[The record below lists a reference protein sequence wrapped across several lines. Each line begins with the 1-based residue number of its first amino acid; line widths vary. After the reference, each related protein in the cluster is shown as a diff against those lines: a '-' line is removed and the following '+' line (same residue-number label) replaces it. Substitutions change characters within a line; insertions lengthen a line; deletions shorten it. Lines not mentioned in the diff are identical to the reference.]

1 LSVYVLVH
9 GAWHGGWCWCK
20 VVPLLERAGHTVL
33 APDLPS
39 LGKDKT
45 PVSEVSLALW
55 AEHVCRLLDAQ
66 PEPAVLVGHSRGGIV
81 ISEAAERRPGK
92 VKTLV
97 YLTAFLL
104 RNGESLLQV
113 AGQDT
118 TSLVVQ
124 NLVVAEDRGSCTVR
138 DEAIRDAFY
147 GDCSDEDV
155 ALAQLC
161 LAPEPLAPMATPVAV
176 SEENFGR
183 VPRVY
188 IECLQDRA
196 IPPALQKQMYT
207 ATPCRNVLSMDTS
220 HSPFFS
226 APRALAD
233 HLLAL

>member
-1 LSVYVLVH
+1 MSAYILVH

-20 VVPLLERAGHTVL
+20 VVPLLEKAGHTVV

-45 PVSEVSLALW
+45 SVSEVSLALW
-55 AEHVCRLLDAQ
+55 AEHVCRLVDAQ

-81 ISEAAERRPGK
+81 ISEAAERRPDK

-97 YLTAFLL
+97 YLSAFLL

-113 AGQDT
+113 ANEDSM
-118 TSLVVQ
+118 SLVLP
-124 NLVVAEDRGSCTVR
+124 NLVVTEDQRSCTVR
-138 DEAIRDAFY
+138 GAAIRDAFY
-147 GDCSDEDV
+147 GDCRDEDV
-155 ALAQLC
+155 ALAKLC
-161 LAPEPLAPMATPVAV
+161 LQPEPMAPMATPVAV
-176 SEENFGR
+176 TEENFGR

-196 IPPALQKQMYT
+196 IPPALQKRMYT
-207 ATPCRNVLSMDTS
+207 ASPCQKVISMDTS

-226 APRALAD
+226 APQALVD

>member
-1 LSVYVLVH
+1 MSTYIFVH
-9 GAWHGGWCWCK
+9 GAWHGGWCWYK
-20 VVPLLERAGHTVL
+20 VVPLLERAGYTVL

-45 PVSEVSLALW
+45 PVSEVSLTLW
-55 AEHVCRLLDAQ
+55 AEHVCHLLDAQ

-81 ISEAAERRPGK
+81 ISEAAERRPDK

-97 YLTAFLL
+97 YLSAFLL
-104 RNGESLLQV
+104 RNGESLLQL

-118 TSLVVQ
+118 SSLVVQ
-124 NLVVAEDRGSCTVR
+124 NLVVADDQRSCIVR
-138 DEAIRDAFY
+138 EEALRDAFY

-155 ALAQLC
+155 ALAKLC
-161 LAPEPLAPMATPVAV
+161 LAPEPMAPMATPVSITEA
-176 SEENFGR
+176 NFGR

-188 IECLQDRA
+188 IECLHDRA

-207 ATPCRNVLSMDTS
+207 ATPCQKVISMDTS

-226 APRALAD
+226 APQALAD

>member
-1 LSVYVLVH
+1 MSSYVLVH
-9 GAWHGGWCWCK
+9 GAWHGGWCWYK
-20 VVPLLERAGHTVL
+20 VVSLLEKAGHTVV

-45 PVSEVSLALW
+45 PVSEVSLAMW
-55 AEHVCRLLDAQ
+55 AEKVCHLLDTQ

-81 ISEAAERRPGK
+81 ISEAAERRPDK

-97 YLTAFLL
+97 YLCAFLT

-113 AGQDT
+113 AGEDS
-118 TSLVVQ
+118 TSLVLP
-124 NLVVAEDRGSCTVR
+124 NLVVADDQSSCTVR

-147 GDCSDEDV
+147 GGCSDEDV
-155 ALAQLC
+155 ALARLC
-161 LAPEPLAPMATPVAV
+161 LAPEPMAPMATPVSV
-176 SEENFGR
+176 TEENFGR

-188 IECLQDRA
+188 IECQQDRA
-196 IPPALQKQMYT
+196 IPPALQKRMYN
-207 ATPCRNVLSMDTS
+207 AMPCQQVISMNTS

-226 APRALAD
+226 APQALVD

>member
-1 LSVYVLVH
+1 MSTYIFVH
-9 GAWHGGWCWCK
+9 GAWHGGWCWYK

-55 AEHVCRLLDAQ
+55 ADHVSRLLDAQ
-66 PEPAVLVGHSRGGIV
+66 REPVVLVGHSRGGIV
-81 ISEAAERRPGK
+81 ISEAAERRPDK

-104 RNGESLLQV
+104 RNGESLLQL

-118 TSLVVQ
+118 SSLVVQ
-124 NLVVAEDRGSCTVR
+124 NLVVADDQRSCIVR
-138 DEAIRDAFY
+138 EEALRDAFY
-147 GDCSDEDV
+147 GDCSDGDV
-155 ALAQLC
+155 ALAKLC
-161 LAPEPLAPMATPVAV
+161 LQQEPMAPMATPVSITEA
-176 SEENFGR
+176 NFGK

-207 ATPCRNVLSMDTS
+207 ATPCQKVISMDTS

-226 APRALAD
+226 APQALAD